1 MDKRLLYS
9 AVLVASLSTNYAQA
23 KVEDPVLPDPV
34 QLKLDGTDT
43 VAIKNILADKWLTKG
58 NAWGTQASL
67 GDSGLG
73 FAIVPNKGADGQPDG
88 TYTFFDDVVNADTKF
103 GDFTKKMFL
112 IGNDIKNGGNAYVD
126 YASQGIERTYWKVT
140 PDGNKF
146 KFQSNMY
153 PETYAGHNPSDNGL
167 NEKGEATEIETQF
180 RPALTEDGTNGLEWQ
195 AYPYTYFYRL
205 EKLKE
210 EINSAIDEGYDMTEI
225 EAIYNNPDAK
235 YWQLKEASRMISIIK
250 RNKAMAGATAD
261 SPVSITEY
269 FTDANCDALGGW
281 THDCEYDK
289 DGNVGSG
296 GHGTNWQTHSSVY
309 TAPDGYQTEKFIERW
324 VSGNS
329 DPVTNTE
336 VAGAGRLSDGVL
348 SQTLHKLPAGGYK
361 VTCYAM
367 ATQQSKGDDY
377 KVEGVSVFADTKST
391 PNSQTVAT
399 LGGVPQKYEFLLD
412 VKEGED
418 LTIGFKLE
426 NCTANWVFVDNFQ
439 IEYCGPSFKAMNLY
453 DVQQAATELGNK
465 LDAAACP
472 DYLDIASK
480 LVDKANNMTLD
491 TDDEAI
497 SNMKTQ
503 LAEIQAKINKS
514 LDLYLELDA
523 LDKEIGEFIGSLDID
538 ALKPEAQKKVNELD
552 DLDNDCGYDVNES
565 AADLAATTHTL
576 NNEQLTQ
583 YIADLKIKLEEARK
597 AVIQKGDDITWKI
610 VNPSFDT
617 GTSEGWTGKVTVSKD
632 YKNCEAYQS
641 TFDLYQDITNIP
653 DGVYELSVLA
663 FQRVANNDVASV
675 AHDNGTEDI
684 TAVIYAN
691 DLETPFTSPYTY
703 GMKEPAVTT
712 GSTPDY
718 KYNLNGEDVYIP
730 NSMQGM
736 AAAITE
742 NPNAYTVTVPMLV
755 EGGTLR
761 IGVREKRRPTNGTWG
776 DWAIW
781 DNFRLKYLGN
791 DAEAYKEVTTP
802 LIAKADALLESKM
815 NADVRAALVKANDAL
830 KANGTS
836 EGIHALSAA
845 IEVANTSIEAY
856 KPLKEAIDNA
866 QTRYEENEATSET
879 SDAAK
884 GLYTAAVN
892 TAQGIYDNGTV
903 ADAEIP
909 AAIKALNSGVTKYV
923 INDIIAN
930 ASVDKPADIT
940 KVIANS
946 DFATKSSTGWDVI
959 DGKMGFQ
966 TDVEAGEFY
975 NCTFNLQQTLVGLPA
990 GMYRLTTQAFYR
1002 YGNNPSAKV
1011 DDSDQLKYDVN
1022 ENAYLYFSDK
1032 EIPTEDGK
1040 TVATELPESKQAIKT
1055 ITAYQ
1060 VAEDNLNNGAGLSS
1074 TSGLKEMETG
1084 TGIYIPDNMVTA
1096 QAFFNHSGDAYVSEP
1111 LNFNYYGN
1119 SDFRIGLI
1127 KNVKND
1133 ATSGDWTIVKNFKLY
1148 YLGEDPTGI
1157 SEIVTD
1163 ANAVATKIYNA
1174 SGMQIGKL
1182 QKGINIIET
1191 VMKDGSK
1198 KVKKVV
1204 VK

>member
-23 KVEDPVLPDPV
+23 QVNDPVLPNPV

-43 VAIKNILADKWLTKG
+43 VAIKNILADKWLTNG
-58 NAWGTQASL
+58 NAYGTQTSL
-67 GDSGLG
+67 GTSGLG
-73 FAIVPNKGADGQPDG
+73 FVIVPNKGDDGQPNG
-88 TYTFFDDVVNADTKF
+88 TYSFCNDKSGKF
-103 GDFTKKMFL
+103 GAFSNKMFL
-112 IGNDIKNGGNAYVD
+112 NSVDEYGGNSYVD
-126 YASQGIERTYWKVT
+126 YNNQGIEKTYWKVT
-140 PDGNKF
+140 PNGTTF
-146 KFQSNMY
+146 KFQANGQ
-153 PETYAGHNPSDNGL
+153 PDTYAGYNPNDNGFDG
-167 NEKGEATEIETQF
+167 KGEAAVDGQF
-180 RPALTEDGTNGLEWQ
+180 RPALAENSEYGLDWA

-205 EKLKE
+205 EKLKDA
-210 EINSAIDEGYDMTEI
+210 INAAIDEGLDVSAV
-225 EAIYNNPDAK
+225 EAIYNNPNAA
-235 YWQLKEASRMISIIK
+235 YWQLKEAYRMINDIR
-250 RNKAMAGATAD
+250 RNKAMEGATAE
-261 SPVSITEY
+261 SPVNITEY
-269 FTDANCDALGGW
+269 APDANCDALTGW
-281 THDCEYDK
+281 THDCIYDDK
-289 DGNVGSG
+289 GDVGHG
-296 GHGTNWQTHSSVY
+296 GHGTNWQTNSHAY

-361 VTCYAM
+361 VSCYAM
-367 ATQQSKGDDY
+367 ATQQSKGDDF

-399 LGGVPQKYEFLLD
+399 QAGVPQKYEFLLD

-439 IEYCGPSFKAMNLY
+439 IEYCGSSFKAMNLY
-453 DVQQAATELGNK
+453 DVQQTAETLETELKGAK
-465 LDAAACP
+465 GKSCKA
-472 DYLDIASK
+472 YK
-480 LVDKANNMTLD
+480 DKANELISTAKEMTTATDETAINAMKLD
-491 TDDEAI
+491 
-497 SNMKTQ
+497 
-503 LAEIQAKINKS
+503 LADITAKINKS
-514 LDLYLELDA
+514 FELYAELKQLSETID
-523 LDKEIGEFIGSLDID
+523 EFYADG
-538 ALKPEAQKKVNELD
+538 PEGAEVDELD
-552 DLDNDCGYDVNES
+552 DLYNDCGNGQGVE
-565 AADLAATTHTL
+565 DLLRKYPL
-576 NNEQLTQ
+576 NNEELTQ
-583 YIADLKIKLEEARK
+583 YMTDLRAKLEAAQNSCIK
-597 AVIQKGDDITWKI
+597 PNDDITRKI

-617 GTSEGWTGKVTVSKD
+617 GTSEGWNYTGNVKVDKT
-632 YKNCEAYQS
+632 YKNCEVYQG

-663 FQRVANNDVASV
+663 FQRVAENGVASK
-675 AHDNGTEDI
+675 AHDNGIEDI
-684 TAVIYAN
+684 TAFIYAN

-703 GMKEPAVTT
+703 GMKENS
-712 GSTPDY
+712 GDDY

-730 NSMQGM
+730 NSMKGM

-761 IGVREKRRPTNGTWG
+761 IGVREKRRPSNVNGSWG

-781 DNFRLKYLGN
+781 DNFRLKYLGKT
-791 DAEAYKEVTTP
+791 DALNLVADP
-802 LIAKADALLESKM
+802 LVAKAAGLLESKM
-815 NADVRAALVKANDAL
+815 NAEVRAQLETAKTALETKA
-830 KANGTS
+830 TIP
-836 EGIHALSAA
+836 GIHTLSAA
-845 IEVANTSIEAY
+845 IEAANTSIEAY

-866 QTRYEENEATSET
+866 QTRYDDNEATSTT

-884 GLYTAAVN
+884 SLYNAAMT
-892 TAQGIYDNGTV
+892 TAQGIYDNGT
-903 ADAEIP
+903 ATDAEIP
-909 AAIKALNSGVTKYV
+909 AAIKDLNSGVTQYV
-923 INDIIAN
+923 IKDIIVG
-930 ASVDKPADIT
+930 ASTQNPADIT

-946 DFATKSSTGWDVI
+946 DFATMSSTGWDVI
-959 DGKMGFQ
+959 DGTMGFQ
-966 TDVEAGEFY
+966 SGNSVEAGEFY
-975 NCTFNLQQTLVGLPA
+975 NCTFNLQQALVGLPA
-990 GMYRLTTQAFYR
+990 GMYRLTSQAFYR
-1002 YGNNPSAKV
+1002 NGNNPSAKV

-1022 ENAYLYFSDK
+1022 ENAFIYFSDK

-1040 TVATELPESKQAIKT
+1040 KVATELPENKQAIKT
-1055 ITAYQ
+1055 ITAHKI
-1060 VAEDNLNNGAGLSS
+1060 AEDTWNSVGLSDAG
-1074 TSGLKEMETG
+1074 GLKKMDDG
-1084 TGIYIPDNMVTA
+1084 LYIPDNMITA
-1096 QAFFNHSGDAYVSEP
+1096 QAFFKSDAGSAYDSEP
-1111 LNFNYYGN
+1111 LNFTYNGS

-1127 KNVKND
+1127 KNVTVTN
-1133 ATSGDWTIVKNFKLY
+1133 DWTIVKNFKLY
-1148 YLGEDPTGI
+1148 YLGADPTGI

>member
-23 KVEDPVLPDPV
+23 QVNDPVLPDPV

-43 VAIKNILADKWLTKG
+43 VAIKNILADQWLTNG
-58 NAWGTQASL
+58 NAYGTQTSL
-67 GDSGLG
+67 GTSGLG
-73 FAIVPNKGADGQPDG
+73 FVIVPNKGDDGQPNG
-88 TYTFFDDVVNADTKF
+88 TYSFCNDKSGKF
-103 GDFTKKMFL
+103 GAFSNKIFINSVDE
-112 IGNDIKNGGNAYVD
+112 DGGNSYVD
-126 YASQGIERTYWKVT
+126 YNNQGIVKTYWKVT
-140 PDGNKF
+140 PNGTQF
-146 KFQSNMY
+146 RFQSNEH
-153 PETYAGHNPSDNGL
+153 PDTYAGYNPNDTGL
-167 NEKGEATEIETQF
+167 DGKGEAPVDGLF
-180 RPALTEDGTNGLEWQ
+180 RPALAESSEYGLDWA

-205 EKLKE
+205 EKLKDA
-210 EINSAIDEGYDMTEI
+210 INEAISEGLVVSES
-225 EAIYNNPDAK
+225 EAIYNNPNAE
-235 YWQLKEASRMISIIK
+235 YWQLKEAYRMIGDAR
-250 RNKAMAGATAD
+250 RNKAMADATAD
-261 SPVSITEY
+261 SPVSITE
-269 FTDANCDALGGW
+269 FVADANCDALGGW

-296 GHGTNWQTHSSVY
+296 GHGTNWQAHSAVH
-309 TAPDGYQTEKFIERW
+309 TAADGYQTEKFIERW

-336 VAGAGRLSDGVL
+336 VAGAGCLSDGVL
-348 SQTLHKLPAGGYK
+348 SQTLHNLPAGGYK

-367 ATQQSKGDDY
+367 ATQQSKGDDF

-399 LGGVPQKYEFLLD
+399 KAGVPQKYEFLLD

-439 IEYCGPSFKAMNLY
+439 IEYCGPSFKAMNLA
-453 DVQQAATELGNK
+453 DVQKAATELGEK
-465 LDAAACP
+465 LEAAACP
-472 DYLDIASK
+472 NYLEIASN
-480 LVDKANNMTLD
+480 LVDEANNMTLD

-503 LAEIQAKINKS
+503 LAEIKAKINKS
-514 LDLYLELDA
+514 IDLYLELDA

-552 DLDNDCGYDVNES
+552 DLDSDCGYDVHES

-597 AVIQKGDDITWKI
+597 AVIQKDDDITWKI
-610 VNPSFDT
+610 VNPSFDN
-617 GTSEGWTGKVTVSKD
+617 GKEGWTVKEGNPKFDGT
-632 YKNCEAYQS
+632 YKNCEVYQG
-641 TFDLYQDITNIP
+641 TFDIYQDITNLP

-663 FQRVANNDVASV
+663 FQRVAENKVASV
-675 AHDNGTEDI
+675 AHDNKTEDI
-684 TAVIYAN
+684 TAFIYAN

-703 GMKEPAVTT
+703 GMKEPSGGDPA
-712 GSTPDY
+712 DY
-718 KYNLNGEDVYIP
+718 KYNLNGEEVYIP

-761 IGVREKRRPTNGTWG
+761 IGVREKRRPSNVNGSWG

-791 DAEAYKEVTTP
+791 TDALNLVADP
-802 LIAKADALLESKM
+802 LIAKSASLLESKM
-815 NADVRAALVKANDAL
+815 NADVRAQLVAAKTALETKATA
-830 KANGTS
+830 

-884 GLYTAAVN
+884 GLYTAAMT

-909 AAIKALNSGVTKYV
+909 AAIKDLNGGVTKYV
-923 INDIIAN
+923 INDIIVG
-930 ASVDKPADIT
+930 ASTQNPADIT

-946 DFATKSSTGWDVI
+946 DFATMSSTGWDVI
-959 DGKMGFQ
+959 DGTMGFQ
-966 TDVEAGEFY
+966 SGNSVEAGEFY
-975 NCTFNLQQTLVGLPA
+975 NCTFNLQQALVGLPA
-990 GMYRLTTQAFYR
+990 GMYRLTSQAFYR
-1002 YGNNPSAKV
+1002 NGNNPSAKV

-1022 ENAYLYFSDK
+1022 ENAFIYFSDK

-1040 TVATELPESKQAIKT
+1040 KVATELPENKQTIKT
-1055 ITAYQ
+1055 ITAHKI
-1060 VAEDNLNNGAGLSS
+1060 AEDTWNSVGLSDAG
-1074 TSGLKEMETG
+1074 GLKKMDDG
-1084 TGIYIPDNMVTA
+1084 LYIPDNMITA
-1096 QAFFNHSGDAYVSEP
+1096 QAFFKSDAGSAYVSEP
-1111 LNFNYYGN
+1111 LNFTYNGS

-1127 KNVKND
+1127 KNVTVTN
-1133 ATSGDWTIVKNFKLY
+1133 DWTIVKNFKLY
-1148 YLGEDPTGI
+1148 YLGADPTGI